1 VLGAWRT
8 VAGDLSEVE
17 GCKHVVAKS
26 KISAQGRKGK
36 DREGSTLEKL
46 PMLLTATLTKRVPS
60 FADQGPGETV
70 PVSVNEWGGRE
81 ILARCPGVER
91 NNPSHM
97 WLN

>member
-1 VLGAWRT
+1 
-8 VAGDLSEVE
+8 
-17 GCKHVVAKS
+17 
-26 KISAQGRKGK
+26 
-36 DREGSTLEKL
+36 
-46 PMLLTATLTKRVPS
+46 MLLTATLTKRVPS

-70 PVSVNEWGGRE
+70 PVSVNEWGRRE